1 MFNQVNTQESKGFY
15 SLWAI
20 MTPSE
25 QHFFVNTKQKADS
38 GFFNDSFQVHI
49 SGRGLLLHH
58 PPVVGRHL
66 RVTAWV
72 LRWRRRQGTLEEL
85 LVERGEDQLV
95 EVDQAAE
102 TDSEL
107 PQLLA
112 HRGQAAGQRGRSLG
126 LSGLQGGQ
134 HVAGDA
140 GLCVQECVHIQ
151 YI

>member
-1 MFNQVNTQESKGFY
+1 V
-15 SLWAI
+15 
-20 MTPSE
+20 
-25 QHFFVNTKQKADS
+25 

-49 SGRGLLLHH
+49 PGRWCLGGAGLLLHH

-72 LRWRRRQGTLEEL
+72 LRWRRQGTLEEL

-95 EVDQAAE
+95 EVDQVAE
-102 TDSEL
+102 ADSEL